1 MSEFKRPPFQIS
13 YGIKISPEMAVE
25 IHKLVEEYCDRELE
39 KIVKKIVTK
48 RLTQIVKECLEERDK
63 ATEESVVEL
72 KRIPKEE
79 AVVQIQ
85 DYVDKHQGC
94 RTSDIIYDLEL
105 DPDLVLSV
113 LQELKE
119 KGKIRSENL

>member
-1 MSEFKRPPFQIS
+1 MSKFKKPPFQIT
-13 YGIKISPEMAVE
+13 YGVKVSPEMAVE
-25 IHKLVEEYCDRELE
+25 IHKVIEEYCDRELE
-39 KIVKKIVTK
+39 KIVKKVVAK

-72 KRIPKEE
+72 KRIPNKE

-94 RTSDIIYDLEL
+94 RTSDIIYNLEL

-113 LQELKE
+113 LKELKE
-119 KGKIRSENL
+119 KGKIRSEDV